1 MSVPSLPVPGRSGV
15 DGPDDDLEGG
25 RMSFLDHLEELRK
38 RLVRSLLAVVAG
50 FLAAFAFIERIF
62 GFIMRPLQAVLPDG
76 GKLVYTEPAEAFL
89 LYMKVA
95 ALVGLLLATPVV
107 LYQVWMFVAPGLY
120 AHEKRFAIPFVFFA
134 TAFFIAGAAFSHYM
148 VFPWAWQFF
157 AGFTTDYM
165 QFMPRIQPVFSLYA
179 KLMLAMGLVFQL
191 PTVVFFLA
199 RVGVVTPRFLTRN
212 IKYAVLI
219 IFIIAAIITPTADP
233 VTQSLVA
240 GPMVALYL
248 VSIVIAW
255 VFQKRPARE
264 TVTADGATG

>member
-1 MSVPSLPVPGRSGV
+1 MSPESAIGPLRPSNDPEEDAL
-15 DGPDDDLEGG
+15 DTG
-25 RMSFLDHLEELRK
+25 RMSFLDHLDELRT
-38 RLVRSLLAVVAG
+38 RLVRALLAVVAG
-50 FLAAFAFIERIF
+50 FIIAFAFIERLF

-120 AHEKRFAIPFVFFA
+120 ANEKKFAIPFVLFA
-134 TAFFIAGAAFSHYM
+134 TVFFIAGAAFSHYM

-165 QFMPRIQPVFSLYA
+165 QFMPRIQPVFSLYV

-191 PTVVFFLA
+191 PTLVFFLA
-199 RVGVVTPRFLTRN
+199 RVGLVTPRFLVKHV
-212 IKYAVLI
+212 KYAILI
-219 IFIIAAIITPTADP
+219 IFIIAAVITPTADP
-233 VTQSLVA
+233 VTQALVA
-240 GPMVALYL
+240 GPMMVLYAL
-248 VSIVIAW
+248 SIVIAW
-255 VFQKRPARE
+255 VFQKRKPKDA
-264 TVTADGATG
+264 

>member
-1 MSVPSLPVPGRSGV
+1 MSPESSIGPLRPSNDPGEE
-15 DGPDDDLEGG
+15 DALDTG
-25 RMSFLDHLEELRK
+25 RMSFLDHLDELRT
-38 RLVRSLLAVVAG
+38 RLVRALLAVVAG
-50 FLAAFAFIERIF
+50 FIIAFAFIERLF

-120 AHEKRFAIPFVFFA
+120 ANEKKFAIPFVLFA
-134 TAFFIAGAAFSHYM
+134 TVFFIAGAAFSHYM

-165 QFMPRIQPVFSLYA
+165 QFMPRIQPVFSLYV

-191 PTVVFFLA
+191 PTLVFFLA
-199 RVGVVTPRFLTRN
+199 RVGLVTPRFLVKHV
-212 IKYAVLI
+212 KYAILI
-219 IFIIAAIITPTADP
+219 IFIIAAVITPTADP
-233 VTQSLVA
+233 VTQALVA
-240 GPMVALYL
+240 GPMMVLYAL
-248 VSIVIAW
+248 SIVIAW
-255 VFQKRPARE
+255 VFQKRKPKDA
-264 TVTADGATG
+264 

>member
-1 MSVPSLPVPGRSGV
+1 MSPESSIGPLRPSNDPEEDAL
-15 DGPDDDLEGG
+15 DTG
-25 RMSFLDHLEELRK
+25 RMSFLDHLDELRT
-38 RLVRSLLAVVAG
+38 RLVRALLAVVAG
-50 FLAAFAFIERIF
+50 FIIAFAFIERLF

-120 AHEKRFAIPFVFFA
+120 ANEKKFAIPFVLFA
-134 TAFFIAGAAFSHYM
+134 TVFFIAGAAFSHYM

-165 QFMPRIQPVFSLYA
+165 QFMPRIQPVFSLYV

-191 PTVVFFLA
+191 PTLVFFLA
-199 RVGVVTPRFLTRN
+199 RVGLVTPRFLVKHV
-212 IKYAVLI
+212 KYAILI
-219 IFIIAAIITPTADP
+219 IFIIAAVITPTADP
-233 VTQSLVA
+233 VTQALVA
-240 GPMVALYL
+240 GPMMVLYAL
-248 VSIVIAW
+248 SIVIAW
-255 VFQKRPARE
+255 VFQKRKPKDA
-264 TVTADGATG
+264 

>member
-1 MSVPSLPVPGRSGV
+1 MSPASAIGPLRPSTDPEEEDAL
-15 DGPDDDLEGG
+15 DNG
-25 RMSFLDHLEELRK
+25 RMSFLDHLDELRT
-38 RLVRSLLAVVAG
+38 RLVRALLAVVAG
-50 FLAAFAFIERIF
+50 FVIAFAFIERLF

-120 AHEKRFAIPFVFFA
+120 ANEKKFAIPFVLFA
-134 TAFFIAGAAFSHYM
+134 TLFFIAGAAFSHYM

-165 QFMPRIQPVFSLYA
+165 QFMPRIQPVFSLYV

-191 PTVVFFLA
+191 PTLVFFLA
-199 RVGVVTPRFLTRN
+199 RVGLVTPRFLVKHV
-212 IKYAVLI
+212 KYAILI
-219 IFIIAAIITPTADP
+219 IFIIAAVITPTADP
-233 VTQSLVA
+233 VTQALVA
-240 GPMVALYL
+240 GPMMVLYAL
-248 VSIVIAW
+248 SIGIAW
-255 VFQKRPARE
+255 VFQKRKPKDA
-264 TVTADGATG
+264 

>member
-1 MSVPSLPVPGRSGV
+1 MSPAAELGPGR
-15 DGPDDDLEGG
+15 PDPGQEEDDALDGG
-25 RMSFLDHLEELRK
+25 RMSFLDHLDELR
-38 RLVRSLLAVVAG
+38 RRIVRALLAIVAG
-50 FLAAFAFIERIF
+50 FVVAFAFIERIF

-120 AHEKRFAIPFVFFA
+120 AHEKKFAIPFVIFA
-134 TAFFIAGAAFSHYM
+134 TGFFLAGAAFSHYM

-165 QFMPRIQPVFSLYA
+165 QFMPRIQPVFSLYV

-191 PTVVFFLA
+191 PTLVFFLA
-199 RVGVVTPRFLTRN
+199 RVGLVTPKFLVTN
-212 IKYAVLI
+212 VKYAILI
-219 IFIIAAIITPTADP
+219 IFVIAAVITPTADP
-233 VTQSLVA
+233 VTQALVA
-240 GPMVALYL
+240 GPMMLLYGL
-248 VSIVIAW
+248 SIVIAW
-255 VFQKRPARE
+255 VFQKRKPKDA
-264 TVTADGATG
+264 AAA